1 MNIIAVTGNI
11 CKDMKLEYTRNN
23 KEVLTNTI
31 AVSKGLK
38 NEETGQYESDFIEFV
53 CFEKKANYLNQ
64 YATKGSKI
72 EITGKLRV
80 DNWKDDEGKSH
91 SRTYIVA
98 DSINIL
104 SNTKKNEPK
113 IIDGKTPIVVDDVSE
128 MPF

>member
-104 SNTKKNEPK
+104 SNTKNNEPK

>member
-11 CKDMKLEYTRNN
+11 CKDMKLEYTKNN

-31 AVSKGLK
+31 AVPKGIK
-38 NEETGQYESDFIEFV
+38 NEQTGQYESDFIEFV

-64 YATKGSKI
+64 YATKGSKV
-72 EITGKLRV
+72 EIAGKLRV

-104 SNTKKNEPK
+104 SNTKKNEPT
-113 IIDGKTPIVVDDVSE
+113 IIDGKTPIVVDDVSDL
-128 MPF
+128 PF